1 MLLIGN
7 VYNLQPQ
14 AYIEVKR
21 AMECRR
27 GSHMS
32 NKRDMS
38 YAYKNLDEELER
50 NEEIQKPRWTLKNY
64 IREVFRE
71 IGQNAGN

>member
-1 MLLIGN
+1 
-7 VYNLQPQ
+7 
-14 AYIEVKR
+14 
-21 AMECRR
+21 
-27 GSHMS
+27 MS